1 MTDESIR
8 LNREVN
14 FSNDVESEL
23 DIIYTIDDKP
33 PLLLSILLGFQHIL
47 AAFGGIVAVPLVVG
61 GALGLSVADV
71 SFLVNAA
78 IFVAGIATI
87 IQAKGFGSV
96 GARLPVIMGTDF
108 TFVAPTIAVGTA
120 FGMPGVIGGTILG
133 SFIEMI
139 LSRFIKPLMRFFP
152 PVVTGT
158 VVTLIGTTLVPVSM
172 DWIAGG
178 VGSPSYGSL
187 QNIGLAMI
195 VMTIIIV
202 LNSYGK
208 GMISAASV
216 LVGMVIGYIIA
227 IATGMVEFSAVGQA
241 GWVAIPE
248 LFRWGVTFNPAV
260 VVPFIAAYL
269 VTTIETV
276 GCLKAVG
283 EASGKELSDDDVGS
297 GVLADGVG
305 SFIAGFFG
313 AGANT
318 SFSQNVGLIPMT
330 KVASR
335 FVVIIAGIILMIL
348 GIFPKLGAVI
358 ALMPE
363 PVLGGAGI
371 VMFGM
376 VASSG
381 IKTLSRV
388 RMNNRNLL
396 IIAVSLGLGLGV
408 TFRPE
413 LVENLPSTLRMI
425 FSSGI
430 STGTIA
436 ALVLNMALKKEK

>member
-87 IQAKGFGSV
+87 IQAKGIGSV

-139 LSRFIKPLMRFFP
+139 LSRFIKPLMKFFP

-208 GMISAASV
+208 SMISAASV

>member
-1 MTDESIR
+1 
-8 LNREVN
+8 
-14 FSNDVESEL
+14 
-23 DIIYTIDDKP
+23 
-33 PLLLSILLGFQHIL
+33 
-47 AAFGGIVAVPLVVG
+47 
-61 GALGLSVADV
+61 
-71 SFLVNAA
+71 
-78 IFVAGIATI
+78 
-87 IQAKGFGSV
+87 
-96 GARLPVIMGTDF
+96 
-108 TFVAPTIAVGTA
+108 
-120 FGMPGVIGGTILG
+120 
-133 SFIEMI
+133 
-139 LSRFIKPLMRFFP
+139 
-152 PVVTGT
+152 
-158 VVTLIGTTLVPVSM
+158 
-172 DWIAGG
+172 
-178 VGSPSYGSL
+178 
-187 QNIGLAMI
+187 
-195 VMTIIIV
+195 
-202 LNSYGK
+202 
-208 GMISAASV
+208 
-216 LVGMVIGYIIA
+216 
-227 IATGMVEFSAVGQA
+227 
-241 GWVAIPE
+241 
-248 LFRWGVTFNPAV
+248 
-260 VVPFIAAYL
+260 
-269 VTTIETV
+269 
-276 GCLKAVG
+276 
-283 EASGKELSDDDVGS
+283 
-297 GVLADGVG
+297 
-305 SFIAGFFG
+305 
-313 AGANT
+313 
-318 SFSQNVGLIPMT
+318 MT